1 MGEQYRTER
10 FNGKAPSYDGFLRQ
24 IHEVI
29 YMPDRNHYIWQK
41 GEPTQAVINKL
52 KEQNAVIE
60 IETQTKSTTQIEL
73 VPIDDDNLPF

>member
-1 MGEQYRTER
+1 
-10 FNGKAPSYDGFLRQ
+10 
-24 IHEVI
+24 
-29 YMPDRNHYIWQK
+29 MPDRNHYIWQK